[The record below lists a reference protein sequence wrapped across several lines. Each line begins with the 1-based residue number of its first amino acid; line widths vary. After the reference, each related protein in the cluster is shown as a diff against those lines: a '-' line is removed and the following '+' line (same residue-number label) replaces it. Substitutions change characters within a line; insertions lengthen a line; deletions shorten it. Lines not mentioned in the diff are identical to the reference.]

1 MNNYNIIL
9 AGNPNV
15 GKSTIFNLLTGYR
28 QHTGNWAGK
37 TVDNASGE
45 YTYNKNKY
53 VIYDLPGMYSLVPHS
68 KEEVIARDMV
78 CNNNDIDCI
87 VVVCNAVSLKRG
99 LNLVLQILEVN
110 SNVLLVVNLMDEA
123 KKRGIEID
131 LRKLSSI
138 LGINVVGTSATYNDG
153 IDKLVDGIEYVCKN
167 KNNSSYSL
175 TYDNDIEDN
184 INNVYKYIG
193 DVDKKRWISIRLL
206 CRDIDIYD
214 KYKNKVLD
222 NYLNRVGN
230 IEDRVCSCI
239 INRCHDIYKMCV
251 INRYNKYLNRDKK
264 LDKIITSKF
273 WGIIIMILSLFLLF
287 WLTIVGSNY
296 PSILLSRFLFGIED
310 NLYNILSFLPNMI
323 RNILVHGVYKTTAW
337 VVSVMLP
344 PMMIFFPLFTILE
357 DMGFLPRIAFNM
369 DNMFSK
375 CDACGKQCLTMCM
388 GIGCNA
394 VGVTGT
400 RIIDNKKERIIA
412 ILTNSFMPCNGR
424 YPVIIA
430 VISMFIINYSRG
442 AISSLLIS
450 LVLVFVILFSVA
462 ITFVVSKILSRLLFK
477 KDKTSFIL
485 ELPDYRKIRIGHV
498 IVSSLL
504 DRTLFVLG
512 RAVMVAA
519 PCGLVLYLF
528 TNISINGS
536 NIITF
541 LSDKLD
547 LFGCLLGLDGVI
559 LLSFL
564 LGLPA
569 NEIVLPI
576 ILMIYLN
583 TGILTDYDSLV
594 SLKNILISNGWTVIT
609 AVNFII
615 FSIFHFP
622 CGTTLLTIKKETN
635 SYFYTF
641 IAFIIP
647 LLIGIILCLIIN
659 FLYNCFI

>member
-184 INNVYKYIG
+184 INNIYKYIG

-230 IEDRVCSCI
+230 IEDRICSCI

-442 AISSLLIS
+442 VISSLLIS

-594 SLKNILISNGWTVIT
+594 SLKNILISNGWTIIT
-609 AVNFII
+609 AINFII

-647 LLIGIILCLIIN
+647 LFIGIILCLIIN